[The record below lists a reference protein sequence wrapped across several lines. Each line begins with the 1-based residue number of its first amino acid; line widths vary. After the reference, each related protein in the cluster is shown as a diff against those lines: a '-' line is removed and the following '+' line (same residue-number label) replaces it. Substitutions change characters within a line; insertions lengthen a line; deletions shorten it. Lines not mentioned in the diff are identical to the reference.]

1 MTLEG
6 LDDIPQDGLAEVLRG
21 WSGRGQLYEALAS
34 IRDDHSEVRW
44 HRNDVE
50 GRARRIM
57 LTQLAP
63 LLENWPRSAAD
74 WLHALPAQ
82 SLRQRRLSD
91 TPRPG
96 VDWVETRTLGWPPE
110 QFIVKE
116 RSRVADQ
123 VTSSIL
129 RWSLDQLAVIRHD
142 AVRIERSLR
151 SVAEVQIRAA
161 LSLREQAPLDA
172 TTGAR
177 PTPADVRALRRSGW
191 PWTRLAPVAQ
201 MLSTRL
207 AEDLLTFARQHLL
220 PDDDIRWRLFHLGV
234 LGKLLKVLRGR
245 GASITSL
252 RPLSGAASPGPAYL
266 VELDGRRWDLWFE
279 AAAIWDY
286 YGQASPYQALVR
298 PSLGYQ
304 ATPLGADILLITPRQ
319 QAYAFECKY
328 GEPGY
333 IAHRGY
339 LQACTYAHEL
349 QRHHAGSV
357 TSYVVGPD
365 PKVSSSS
372 ELAWEG
378 FTVGII
384 GPRHIGSL
392 EF

>member
-1 MTLEG
+1 MDS

-44 HRNDVE
+44 DQRDVE
-50 GRARRIM
+50 GRARRMM

-63 LLENWPRSAAD
+63 LLESWPRSAAD
-74 WLHALPAQ
+74 WLHALPAE
-82 SLRQRRLSD
+82 SLRQRRLTD
-91 TPRPG
+91 TPQPG
-96 VDWVETRTLGWPPE
+96 VDWVETRTALGWPPE
-110 QFIVKE
+110 QFIVKD

-123 VTSSIL
+123 VISSVL

-142 AVRIERSLR
+142 AVRTERSLR
-151 SVAEVQIRAA
+151 SVAEVQLKAA
-161 LSLREQAPLDA
+161 LSLRGQPPLDA
-172 TTGAR
+172 ATGTR
-177 PTPADVRALRRSGW
+177 PAPADLRALSRSGW
-191 PWTRLAPVAQ
+191 PWTRLAPVAE
-201 MLSTRL
+201 MLSAQA
-207 AEDLLTFARQHLL
+207 AEDLLTFARRHLL

-234 LGKLLKVLRGR
+234 LGKLLKVLRSR
-245 GASITSL
+245 GASVTSL

-298 PSLGYQ
+298 PALGHP
-304 ATPLGADILLITPRQ
+304 ATPLGADILLIAPREE
-319 QAYAFECKY
+319 AYALECKY

-349 QRHHAGSV
+349 QRHVEKV

-365 PKVSSSS
+365 PKVISQAQ
-372 ELAWEG
+372 LAWG
-378 FTVGII
+378 NVLVGII
-384 GPRHIGSL
+384 GPRHIESL
-392 EF
+392 DF